1 MTPTAAPSAASR
13 RHRRWAVLAAAIVVF
28 LVVSALLARW
38 LGTENAERDAVLAVL
53 QAQARGDAAAML
65 RDIDCR
71 DEACR
76 AQVRANAQRLR
87 ARGEVTIVRIDS
99 DTSHTLGSRTGPT
112 RVVWI
117 TPGRLTTVQCVL
129 VRRSGTPLSGQ
140 SVTLL
145 SLSAP
150 IGRESACS

>member
-1 MTPTAAPSAASR
+1 VT
-13 RHRRWAVLAAAIVVF
+13 HRRWAAVAAAIVVL
-28 LVVSALLARW
+28 LVVSTLLARW

-53 QAQARGDAAAML
+53 KAQARGDADAML
-65 RDIDCR
+65 REIDCR

-87 ARGEVTIVRIDS
+87 ARGDVTIVRIDS
-99 DTSHTLGSRTGPT
+99 DTSHSLGSRTGPT

-150 IGRESACS
+150 IGREAACS

>member
-1 MTPTAAPSAASR
+1 LTARRAA
-13 RHRRWAVLAAAIVVF
+13 VAAGIVVF
-28 LVVSALLARW
+28 LVISALLARW
-38 LGTENAERDAVLAVL
+38 LGTENTERDAVLSVL
-53 QAQARGDAAAML
+53 QAQARGDSAAML
-65 RDIDCR
+65 REVDCR

-76 AQVRANAQRLR
+76 QQIRANAQRLR
-87 ARGEVTIVRIDS
+87 APGDVTIVRIDS
-99 DTSHTLGSRTGPT
+99 GTSHSLGGKTAPT

-145 SLSAP
+145 NLSAP
-150 IGRESACS
+150 IGREAACR